1 MSQESHSESSD
12 EHINTINKPWNS
24 EKKRKKK
31 GRITSL
37 NKSTAVLVKQ
47 RQVNSEHLQSSID
60 LIQCMLSISFWSS
73 TKDPEKKNLSE
84 EVSVHL
90 DLPLH
95 SCSKDF

>member
-24 EKKRKKK
+24 EKKRRRK

-37 NKSTAVLVKQ
+37 NKSTAVKVKQ
-47 RQVNSEHLQSSID
+47 WQVNSEHLQSSID

-73 TKDPEKKNLSE
+73 TKDPEKNLTE

-90 DLPLH
+90 DLPLQ
-95 SCSKDF
+95 SRSKDF